1 MTFNEGEK
9 EMLTGLFEIFCQPTF
24 IYLIS
29 FCSSVLMLK
38 TVSAVINLNLETGHL
53 QAFFTF
59 MEKVVGVLVIVIKE
73 IDC

>member
-38 TVSAVINLNLETGHL
+38 TVSAVINFNLETGHL
-53 QAFFTF
+53 QTF
-59 MEKVVGVLVIVIKE
+59 LTFIEKDSWCSCNCNQGN
-73 IDC
+73 

>member
-38 TVSAVINLNLETGHL
+38 TVSAVINFNLETGHL
-53 QAFFTF
+53 QAFLHLWR
-59 MEKVVGVLVIVIKE
+59 KVVGVLVIVIKE